1 MASEFETLRHED
13 VIALLKEL
21 HRRLDVQA
29 AMLQTIVE
37 VQQSIERLLVKVYD
51 PARAPST
58 PFDVGPSQ

>member
-1 MASEFETLRHED
+1 MTSVEFTPQD
-13 VIALLKEL
+13 VAALLQEL

-58 PFDVGPSQ
+58 PFDVGASQ

>member
-1 MASEFETLRHED
+1 MTSVELTPQD
-13 VIALLKEL
+13 VAALLQEL

-51 PARAPST
+51 PARAPSA
-58 PFDVGPSQ
+58 PFDVGASR

>member
-1 MASEFETLRHED
+1 MASDIETLRHED
-13 VIALLKEL
+13 VIALLEEM

-29 AMLQTIVE
+29 AMLQTLVE

-58 PFDVGPSQ
+58 PFDVGASR

>member
-1 MASEFETLRHED
+1 MTSTELTPQD
-13 VIALLKEL
+13 VAALLQEL

-29 AMLQTIVE
+29 AMLQTLVE

>member
-1 MASEFETLRHED
+1 MTSTELTTQD
-13 VIALLKEL
+13 VAALLQEV

-51 PARAPST
+51 PARAKPT
-58 PFDVGPSQ
+58 PFDVGPSR

>member
-1 MASEFETLRHED
+1 MTSTELTTQD
-13 VIALLKEL
+13 VAALLHEL

-58 PFDVGPSQ
+58 PFDVGSSR